1 MLRSSAAVLLS
12 ALCVAGCGSGGNVN
26 AKPATLA
33 PVTGSV
39 KVGGK
44 PGQNVLVT
52 LVPSGTTKGLGGY
65 AMTDATGNFTIRHQ
79 SQQDGVE
86 PGDYFAVF
94 SLYLKPDGSPLP
106 PNTSPVQENA
116 YQAIPSPWNSPGTE
130 SPRQKVIVAKEGRK
144 DLSFDIPL
152 AKAGKR

>member
-1 MLRSSAAVLLS
+1 MVRSTLLLLIPVLSL
-12 ALCVAGCGSGGNVN
+12 AGCGSGGNVN

-33 PVTGSV
+33 PVAGSV

-44 PGQNVLVT
+44 PGQNVIVT
-52 LVPSGTTKGLGGY
+52 LVPSGGTKGLGGY
-65 AMTDATGNFTIRHQ
+65 AMADATGNFTIRHQ

-86 PGDYFAVF
+86 PGDYYAVF
-94 SLYLKPDGSPLP
+94 SLYLKPDGTPLP
-106 PNTSPVQENA
+106 PNTSPFTENA
-116 YQAIPSPWNSPGTE
+116 VQAIPAPWNSTATE
-130 SPRQKVIVAKEGRK
+130 SPRQKVVVSKEGRK